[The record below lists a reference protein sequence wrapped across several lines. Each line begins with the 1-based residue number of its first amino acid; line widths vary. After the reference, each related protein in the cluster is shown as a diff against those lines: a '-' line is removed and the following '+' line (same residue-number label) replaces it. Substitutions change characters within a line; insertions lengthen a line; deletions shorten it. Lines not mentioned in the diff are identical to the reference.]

1 MASEKQ
7 KVRTIKAQVLKML
20 SAGLASDFISKTCNL
35 SPTIVRGW
43 EEEYLKDLLASGAGQ
58 RARLRHLLLR
68 NSPQM
73 INTLYKLAMQDV
85 DTKLQM
91 NAATTF
97 LGFASRFLKED
108 ATISQAE
115 SKAMETAVGN
125 ISYTLFD
132 FVIPGE
138 AKPADKMAEQEEGL
152 FDDEVEEEEEEEDW
166 EIEPGELDYS
176 GSSDESI
183 SEDMSS

>member
-1 MASEKQ
+1 MTSEKQ
-7 KVRTIKAQVLKML
+7 KVRTIKAQVIKML

-35 SPTIVRGW
+35 SPTTVREW
-43 EEEYLKDLLASGAGQ
+43 EEEYLKDLLASGSGQ

-91 NAATTF
+91 SAATTF

-108 ATISQAE
+108 ATISAAE
-115 SKAMETAVGN
+115 AKATELAIGN

-138 AKPADKMAEQEEGL
+138 SKPADKVAVQEEGL
-152 FDDEVEEEEEEEDW
+152 FGGDEEGESEDEW
-166 EIEPGELDYS
+166 EIDPTDLDYS
-176 GSSDESI
+176 GNSEESI
-183 SEDMSS
+183 SDDISS